1 MALVT
6 MKSAVNMRR
15 RRIPGSVHGHGFAL
29 LEAIVALTILASVG
43 LALFAGI
50 NQSVQMI
57 GRAERAREADSALLN
72 AVAWIETVNP
82 AREPSG
88 SHRLGDVELRWTS
101 EPVEPP
107 LDGSTGY
114 LAPGLYRIGLYKVH
128 LEVRRGDDVLADTA
142 IKRVGY
148 VQVREPGRL

>member
-1 MALVT
+1 MT
-6 MKSAVNMRR
+6 
-15 RRIPGSVHGHGFAL
+15 SVPMNPSIDMLHRKAGKAGHGLGFAL

-72 AVAWIETVNP
+72 AVAWVETVNP
-82 AREPSG
+82 AQAPNG
-88 SHRLGDVELRWTS
+88 SHQLGDVELSWTS
-101 EPVEPP
+101 APVEPP

-114 LAPGLYRIGLYKVH
+114 LVPGLYRVGLYKMH
-128 LEVRRGDDVLADTA
+128 LEVRRGDDVLADTT